1 MAKKNSFIN
10 IFENNT
16 GMKTFGD
23 FVMITLVLH
32 FFIYLVGYLFRKKE
46 WTKEN
51 MRPIVIKLE
60 SIYAGIIAVF
70 FLTKLF

>member
-46 WTKEN
+46 WNKEN
-51 MRPIVIKLE
+51 MKKIVIKLE
-60 SIYAGIIAVF
+60 SIYVGIMTVF

>member
-1 MAKKNSFIN
+1 MAKDNFLN

-46 WTKEN
+46 WNKEN
-51 MRPIVIKLE
+51 MKKIVIKLE
-60 SIYAGIIAVF
+60 SIYVGIMGVF
-70 FLTKLF
+70 LLTKLF

>member
-1 MAKKNSFIN
+1 MAKDSFLN

-32 FFIYLVGYLFRKKE
+32 FFIYLVGYLFRKEE

-51 MRPIVIKLE
+51 MRKVVIKLE
-60 SIYAGIIAVF
+60 SIYAGIMIL
-70 FLTKLF
+70 FLIPKLF